1 MTVKKV
7 LIVYDSGFGTTAE
20 IAKLMA
26 EQLRAQHFTVESQPA
41 DKARAPDED
50 EAVIIGSAIRYDRW
64 LPDARAYL
72 DRHQE
77 VLAKAPVAYF
87 YSCLTLAANTTST
100 ESEQVYDAKL
110 LALNPSVKPM
120 MVGGFAGA
128 LRYGA
133 MPWYFRLIFGLI
145 ARSKGLKGGDYR
157 DWAAIKS
164 WINQLAKKL

>member
-1 MTVKKV
+1 MRAKKV
-7 LIVYDSGFGTTAE
+7 LIIYASGFGTTAE
-20 IAKLMA
+20 VAKVMA
-26 EQLRAQHFTVESQPA
+26 EELRAQHFTVESQTA

-72 DRHQE
+72 NHHQE
-77 VLAKAPVAYF
+77 ALTKIPVAYF
-87 YSCLTLAANTTST
+87 YNCLTLAANPVST
-100 ESEQVYDAKL
+100 DSEQVYDAKL

-128 LRYGA
+128 LGYEV
-133 MPWYFRLIFGLI
+133 MPWYFRLILGSI

-157 DWAAIKS
+157 DWAEIKG
-164 WINQLAKKL
+164 WINQLANKI